1 MNTSDVNWLDQKEK
15 DKKIKQGPCIFPFK
29 HEGKMHN
36 ACIKTSRGSIC
47 ATKVTPKRRT
57 LKTFGYCPKTKKKK
71 TLKVPKKFKKV
82 KVKVMTKKNRKIE
95 EKKVLDANVKHTKHT
110 TTTMSKARKVI
121 KVKGKKKKV
130 VMKTKKASLNEQF
143 INLLEELEDLM
154 KMKGEGFRA
163 RAYHTAA
170 ETIMA
175 YPTEIKNP
183 DELKGQPGIGD
194 TILKKFKEFMETGTL
209 RAIEKEKMSE
219 HKARYLFVKVYG
231 IGPKKAL
238 QLAELGLTS
247 IAQLRERQD
256 ELLNA
261 VQKKGLRHYE
271 DILKRIPR
279 AEVVEYEKVFK
290 KVFDKVKQDGDEF
303 EILGSYRRGNKTSGD
318 IDVAVTNKQGDDA
331 IFKKFLD
338 ELEKEGVLVES
349 LSKGK
354 TKILTVGKLPGSTT
368 ARRLDFM
375 YSKPEEY
382 SFAVLY
388 FTGSKAFNVVQRQRA
403 VDLGY
408 TMNEH
413 GLFKLT
419 GPKKNKKGERVKGDF
434 PTEKS
439 IFDFLGLE
447 YKKPTERKSGKAV
460 ILKTGEQVK
469 TPVDEM
475 NTPSPI
481 VMSPTKN
488 IKKST
493 KKKSLKKAKVVK
505 KKKGT
510 IKIKANRKVKKK
522 DTDSKLRTNW
532 ELLTN
537 EGISVVKQFSEET
550 ICEMVR
556 VASAAYYNKQPFVAD
571 NVFDILKEYGQR
583 TYPNNPC
590 FDEVGAPTDKAKVK
604 LPFEMHSMD
613 KIKPDTNA
621 LPKYKA
627 KYPGPKVISGKLD
640 GISVLYSGGKLY
652 TRGRSTHGMDI
663 SYMVPYLDLP
673 KRKDVTLRGELLI
686 KEKLFE
692 KKYSAEYKNSRN
704 MVAGLVN
711 AKKRDTSKWTD
722 LDFVGYEVIEPA
734 MKPSEQL
741 AWLQKNG
748 VVTVLHEV
756 TDDISNEMLSDLLVE
771 WRSNYEYMIDGII
784 VNDDKQH
791 PRRNKNPDYAFAFKM
806 VLSDQIAEV
815 KVVDVIWTASK
826 DAYLNPVVQVEPVN
840 IRGATIEFVTAH
852 NAKYVEDNNI
862 GVGSV
867 IQLIRSGDVIPKIQA
882 VIQPAES
889 PKMPSVPWVWNESH
903 VDAMLKNTENNPMVL
918 QKNVEF
924 FFKKLD
930 IKGVGPGNVKRLIK
944 AGFNTVPKILLM
956 TKEELLTVEGFKEK
970 TVVKIKG
977 NMDEAIRNASL
988 VMIASASNVFGRGL
1002 GSSIL
1007 RNIIHEY
1014 PNIFESSEQPDTKID
1029 QVAAVENVGKKRAKL
1044 FVKNLPNFISFLTDA
1059 GLTNKLNE
1067 QVGQN
1072 IDKSHPLYGKR
1083 IVMTGFRDK
1092 PLKKTLVDLGAKIST
1107 SVSKS
1112 TFVVLVKDLEED
1124 TSKAEEAREEG
1135 VSVELVD
1142 TFRKKYK
1149 L

>member
-1 MNTSDVNWLDQKEK
+1 MNASDVNWLGQKESG
-15 DKKIKQGPCIFPFK
+15 KKIKKGSCLFPFK
-29 HEGKMHN
+29 HEGKIRKKCMN
-36 ACIKTSRGSIC
+36 TPKGDIC

-57 LKTFGYCPKTKKKK
+57 LKTFGYCPKKNK
-71 TLKVPKKFKKV
+71 TLKVPKKFKEV
-82 KVKVMTKKNRKIE
+82 KVRVMTKKDGKIE
-95 EKKVLDANVKHTKHT
+95 GKKRMNANVKHTKHT
-110 TTTMSKARKVI
+110 TTLMSKSRKVI
-121 KVKGKKKKV
+121 KVKGKKRKV
-130 VMKTKKASLNEQF
+130 IMKTNKSSLNEQF
-143 INLLEELEDLM
+143 IDILEELEDLM

-175 YPTEIKNP
+175 YPTEIKSP
-183 DELKGQPGIGD
+183 DELKGQPGIGE

-238 QLAELGLTS
+238 QLAELGLSS
-247 IAQLRERQD
+247 IAELRERQD

-279 AEVVEYEKVFK
+279 TEVVEYEKIFK
-290 KVFDKVKQDGDEF
+290 KIFDKVKQDGDEF
-303 EILGSYRRGNKTSGD
+303 EILGSYRRGNKTYGD
-318 IDVAVTNKQGDDA
+318 IDVAVTNKKGDDS
-331 IFKKFLD
+331 IFKRFLD
-338 ELEKEGVLVES
+338 ELEKEGVLIEI

-354 TKILTVGKLPGSTT
+354 TKSLTVGKLPGSTT

-403 VDLGY
+403 IDLGY

-419 GPKKNKKGERVKGDF
+419 GPKNNKKGERVKGDF
-434 PTEKS
+434 PTEQS

-447 YKKPTERKSGKAV
+447 YKTPIERKSGKSV
-460 ILKTGEQVK
+460 ILKTKK
-469 TPVDEM
+469 TPVDEIK
-475 NTPSPI
+475 TPSPI
-481 VMSPTKN
+481 VMSSSKN

-493 KKKSLKKAKVVK
+493 KNKSLKKATVVK
-505 KKKGT
+505 KKRGT
-510 IKIKANRKVKKK
+510 IKIKGNRKVKKK
-522 DTDSKLRTNW
+522 DTDSKVRSNW
-532 ELLTN
+532 DLLTN

-550 ICEMVR
+550 ICEMTR
-556 VASAAYYNKQPFVAD
+556 IASAAYYNKQPLVAD

-621 LPKYKA
+621 LPKYKV

-652 TRGRSTHGMDI
+652 TRGRSTYGMDI
-663 SYMVPYLDLP
+663 SYMIPHLDLP

-686 KEKLFE
+686 KEDLFE
-692 KKYSAEYKNSRN
+692 KKYSANYKNSRN
-704 MVAGLVN
+704 MVAGIVN
-711 AKKRDTSKWTD
+711 SKKRETDKWTD

-741 AWLQKNG
+741 AWLEKNG

-862 GVGSV
+862 GVGAV

-882 VIQPAES
+882 VIQPAEN
-889 PKMPSVPWVWNESH
+889 PKMPSVEWVWNESH

-930 IKGVGPGNVKRLIK
+930 IKGVGPGNVRRLVK
-944 AGFNTVPKILLM
+944 SGYDTVPKILLM
-956 TKEELLTVEGFKEK
+956 TKADLLTVEGFKDK
-970 TVVKIKG
+970 TVEKIKH
-977 NMDEAIRNASL
+977 NMDEAIKNASL
-988 VMIASASNVFGRGL
+988 VMIASASNIFGRGL

-1014 PNIFESSEQPDTKID
+1014 PNIFESSEQPDTKIV
-1029 QVAAVENVGKKRAKL
+1029 QVSEVDNVGKKRAKL
-1044 FVKNLPNFISFLTDA
+1044 FVKNLPNFISFLTEA

-1067 QVGQN
+1067 QVGQD

-1107 SVSKS
+1107 SVSKA

-1124 TSKAEEAREEG
+1124 TSKAEEARSDG
-1135 VSVELVD
+1135 VPVELID